1 MWAIGR
7 RRVEHGWGMCESR
20 SVFTTRELR
29 ADGLSRREITAAVD
43 SGRLSRIRIGMYASP
58 GACTSARAIAAHGGS
73 MACVTAARHHGLWTL
88 DDDDE
93 PHVWLKTGQRAHH
106 DGSCGCI
113 EHWDRDARAAGSG
126 PLPLRQVLRQ
136 ILGCRGPEHFFVT
149 LESALRQRR
158 LTRDDLRWL
167 RRHTNARGREAV
179 RLART
184 DADSGLESLLRW
196 RLRKHGLRVRT
207 QVSVFGVGVVDALIG
222 DRLIVELDGR
232 ANHHGSAKRHKD
244 LTRDANAASWGY
256 VTLRFDYAL
265 VIHDWEL
272 VESAILGALRSHPS
286 LQLAASA

>member
-1 MWAIGR
+1 
-7 RRVEHGWGMCESR
+7 MCESR

-29 ADGLSRREITAAVD
+29 ADGLSRRDITAALD

-58 GACTSARAIAAHGGS
+58 GACASARAVAAHGGS

-88 DDDDE
+88 ADDE

-106 DGSCGCI
+106 DSSCGCI
-113 EHWDRDARAAGSG
+113 GHWDRDARVSASG
-126 PLPLRQVLRQ
+126 ALPLRQVLRQ
-136 ILGCRGPEHFFVT
+136 ILGCRGAEHFFVA
-149 LESALRQRR
+149 LESALRQRL

-167 RRHTNARGREAV
+167 RRHTNARGREAL

-207 QVSVFGVGVVDALIG
+207 QVSVFAVGIVDALIG

-232 ANHHGSAKRHKD
+232 ANHHDETKRHKD

-256 VTLRFDYAL
+256 ITLRFDYAL

-286 LQLAASA
+286 LQIGASA